1 MRRKDDEKQ
10 RCIKI
15 AVVQL
20 ILEEGFQGTSISK
33 IAKAAGVSPATVY
46 IYYENKETMLREIYL
61 EYSEDAIQY
70 LLQCLSP
77 NMVGEEIIA
86 ELIRRYYFFI
96 IENKEVF
103 HFIEQFSTC
112 PVLQG
117 SCGSMKGPA
126 DLNQLLTDLKKQQIL
141 NNFNNDNLYA
151 ILFAPVKM
159 IAVKS
164 CESES
169 MAMERLDELIY
180 IIQKALLK
188 DFKI

>member
-1 MRRKDDEKQ
+1 MRKKDDEKQ

-20 ILEEGFQGTSISK
+20 ILEEGFQGASISK
-33 IAKAAGVSPATVY
+33 IARAAGVSPATVY
-46 IYYENKETMLREIYL
+46 IYYENKEAMLREIYL
-61 EYSEDAIQY
+61 EYSEDTIQY

-103 HFIEQFSTC
+103 NFIEQFSTC
-112 PVLQG
+112 PVLQ
-117 SCGSMKGPA
+117 STCVSMKGPA
-126 DLNQLLTDLKKQQIL
+126 YLNQLLTDLKKRQIL

-151 ILFAPVKM
+151 ILFSPVKM

-164 CESES
+164 CESEH
-169 MAMERLDELIY
+169 MAMERLDELIN

-188 DFKI
+188 DL

>member
-1 MRRKDDEKQ
+1 MRKKDDEKQ

-46 IYYENKETMLREIYL
+46 IYYENKEAMLREIYL

-103 HFIEQFSTC
+103 HFIEQFRTC
-112 PVLQG
+112 PVLQS
-117 SCGSMKGPA
+117 SCGLTKGSS
-126 DLNQLLTDLKKQQIL
+126 DLNQLLTDLKKQKIL

-151 ILFAPVKM
+151 ILFSPVKM
-159 IAVKS
+159 IAVKR
-164 CESES
+164 CESENI
-169 MAMERLDELIY
+169 AMERLDELIY

>member
-1 MRRKDDEKQ
+1 MRKKDDEKQ

-46 IYYENKETMLREIYL
+46 IYYENKETMLREIYR
-61 EYSEDAIQY
+61 EYSEDAIRY

-112 PVLQG
+112 PVLQS

-126 DLNQLLTDLKKQQIL
+126 DLNQLLTDLKKQKIL

-164 CESES
+164 CESENI
-169 MAMERLDELIY
+169 AMERLDELIY